1 MNIPLTVS
9 MATHDDYDGVYFTV
23 QSLRLHHHLPVG
35 TEILVL
41 DNNPD
46 SEHGRALAGLAKSI
60 KDLRVV
66 PVRDRMSSFIKYDA
80 FQEARGDVI
89 LGLDCHVLLQ
99 GGFIE
104 RLMAY
109 WAANPGSADMLTGP
123 LLYNDLRAT
132 SVKMNPTWRGHDFG
146 TWGDDPAGVLSGVPF
161 EVPMQGM
168 GCFSFLRQHVPTINP
183 GFRGFGAEEWYVA
196 EKVRQN
202 GGRVMCD
209 PALGWNHRFD
219 WPRRRFPLTLDD
231 KVRNY
236 YRGWLELYGSLDHP
250 MVWAMSQHWLGMM
263 SQEKLDA
270 LIAESQRFQPAP
282 A

>member
-1 MNIPLTVS
+1 MIPLTIS
-9 MATHDDYDGVYFTV
+9 MATHDDYDGVYFTA
-23 QSLRLHHHLPVG
+23 QSLRLHHDLPEG

-46 SEHGRALAGLAKSI
+46 SEHGLALASFAKGVPC
-60 KDLRVV
+60 LRVV
-66 PVRDRMSSFIKYDA
+66 PVRDRMSSFVKYDA
-80 FQEARGDVI
+80 IRQARGEVI

-99 GGFIE
+99 RDFIKW
-104 RLMAY
+104 LLDY
-109 WAANPGSADMLTGP
+109 WQRHPQSPDMLTGP

-132 SVKMNPTWRGHDFG
+132 SVKMNPEWRGHDFG
-146 TWGDDPAGVLSGVPF
+146 TWGDDPVAVAEGMPF

-168 GCFSFLRQHVPTINP
+168 GCFSFLRAHAPTINP

-209 PALGWNHRFD
+209 PRLGWNHRFD

-236 YRGWLELYGSLDHP
+236 YRGWLELYGSLEHP
-250 MVWAMSQHWLGMM
+250 MMQSMSKHWLGLLAPA
-263 SQEKLDA
+263 KLQA
-270 LIAESQRFQPAP
+270 LIVESQRLEPSAS
-282 A
+282 